1 MNSREEATHS
11 KFHRKALQV
20 KEAQSRIIEY
30 AKVLDTEEVPLY
42 QSPGRYLAE
51 PVYAPHPFPA
61 FYRSGMDGYALI
73 AADTEEMDE
82 GNLVWLDIV
91 DNIPCGAV
99 PSVDI
104 RRGTAARIMTG
115 AQVPEGADTV
125 VMLEATESRELDG
138 ILQVGIR
145 KPQKAGRNVTPR
157 GFELREGELVL
168 PAGRMIKAGDIA
180 VLAAFGI
187 PFVKVIRRPKVG
199 IFATGTELLEVHE
212 PLVSGKIRN
221 SNSPMLE
228 ALVRESGGDP
238 VMLGAIVDDIELA
251 RSKVQMALESYDLV
265 ITTGGVSVGDYD
277 IMGDLIRENSGDM
290 LFNKVTMRPGSVTTA
305 AVRGGTL
312 LLALSGNPGAC
323 FVGFHLFARPV
334 ILQMQGSVQPFLPE
348 WTAVLGA
355 EYSKVNNYT
364 RFVRSRLEIHE
375 GRLYAF
381 PANIDESSVMVTI
394 KDSDCLIVIP
404 PEERGLSAGD
414 SVKVLKLPGEIRG
427 LESMAGS

>member
-1 MNSREEATHS
+1 MNSKEEAKDS

-20 KEAQSRIIEY
+20 AEAQSRIMEY
-30 AKVLDTEEVPLY
+30 AKLLQMEKVPLD
-42 QSPGRYLAE
+42 QSVGRYLAE

-61 FYRSGMDGYALI
+61 FNRSGMDGYALM
-73 AADTEEMDE
+73 AADTEEAGE
-82 GNLVWLDIV
+82 GKRVWLDVV

-99 PSVDI
+99 PAADI

-115 AQVPEGADTV
+115 AQVPAGADTV
-125 VMLEATESRELDG
+125 VMLEATESREEG
-138 ILQVGIR
+138 GRLQVGIR
-145 KPQKAGRNVTPR
+145 KPQAAGKNVTQR
-157 GFELREGELVL
+157 GFELKEGELVL

-187 PFVKVIRRPKVG
+187 PLVQVIRRPRVG
-199 IFATGTELLEVHE
+199 IFATGTELLDVHE
-212 PLVSGKIRN
+212 PLVPGKIRN

-228 ALVRESGGDP
+228 ALVRECGGEP
-238 VMLGAIVDDIELA
+238 VMLGAIVDDIEQA
-251 RSKVQMALESYDLV
+251 RSKVQIALESYDVV

-323 FVGFHLFARPV
+323 FVGFHLFARPA
-334 ILQMQGSVQPFLPE
+334 ILQMQGADQPFLPE

-355 EYSKVNNYT
+355 DYNKVNNYT
-364 RFVRSRLEIHE
+364 RFVRARLEIHE
-375 GRLYAF
+375 GQLYAY
-381 PANIDESSVMVTI
+381 PAAIDESSVLVTI

-404 PEERGLSAGD
+404 PEERGITAGD

-427 LESMAGS
+427 